1 MYLPTEP
8 LLAGL
13 LLLYMIKYLM
23 GDRIDL
29 KVLRH
34 PVTIAIYFHLAW
46 MFITSLT
53 SSDVLVSFKA
63 FATRLWFIVSFYLI
77 ASQLFQEGKEHA
89 YLPLGL
95 YRCIYRC
102 DYLYTD
108 QSFPVWIL
116 TTR

>member
-23 GDRIDL
+23 GDRIDI

-46 MFITSLT
+46 MFLTSLT

-77 ASQLFQEGKEHA
+77 ATQLFRKEKNMQT
-89 YLPLGL
+89 YPLGF
-95 YRCIYRC
+95 YRGIYRC
-102 DYLYTD
+102 DYLYPD
-108 QSFPVWIL
+108 QPFSVWF
-116 TTR
+116 